1 MDDGTDLYARL
12 FVLGVAMLSVVALT
26 INIVSMFVSESFTLV

>member
-1 MDDGTDLYARL
+1 MDDGTDLYARV

-26 INIVSMFVSESFTLV
+26 VKIVSMFVNESFLH